1 MGCDKLPSFLMC
13 SSNSLRPA
21 PFICLNLLTTMV
33 GPPNSTALYDE
44 PKLPLPSTSAEA
56 LRRSCRSNLS
66 LSFLKKDSFPLSP
79 PLLWPPPLPPPP
91 VLRLPRY
98 CSFDW
103 STSSAVVDFL
113 LIWADRVLGA
123 LPCRWQMSRK
133 QKATVTNATA
143 PTTIATMAGVESF
156 FEDLDSFSWPISASS
171 YDLLHG
177 CRGLPQRFA
186 LPVSLSSTLTADQF
200 LLSLITTN

>member
-1 MGCDKLPSFLMC
+1 MGCDKLPSLLMC

-33 GPPNSTALYDE
+33 VPPNSTALYDE

-66 LSFLKKDSFPLSP
+66 HSFLKKDSFPLSRPLPWPP
-79 PLLWPPPLPPPP
+79 PLPLPPPP
-91 VLRLPRY
+91 VLRLPWY
-98 CSFDW
+98 CSVDW

-113 LIWADRVLGA
+113 LILADRGLGA
-123 LPCRWQMSRK
+123 LPCRWQMTKK

-156 FEDLDSFSWPISASS
+156 FEDLDSFSGPISASA

-186 LPVSLSSTLTADQF
+186 LPVSLSSTLTAD
-200 LLSLITTN
+200 